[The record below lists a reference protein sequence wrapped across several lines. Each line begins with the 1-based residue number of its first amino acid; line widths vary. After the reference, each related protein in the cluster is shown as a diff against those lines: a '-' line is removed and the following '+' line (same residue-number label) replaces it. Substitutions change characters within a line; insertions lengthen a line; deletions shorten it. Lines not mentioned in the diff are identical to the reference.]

1 MRELLGSV
9 EVLEATLAEIADR
22 DARGQLVL
30 DELSRGPREQH
41 LPSVAGGRNTSGL
54 VNAEPDVAILADAR
68 LARVQPHPHLDLD
81 PVGPGVRGEIT
92 LSIDCR
98 CDSVLASLEGDEERV
113 ALGVD
118 LPAVVCRERG
128 SQDAL
133 MLGEHVAVDA
143 AQLLQQLGRAFDVG
157 EEKRDGSAGQ
167 LAHVADSLPHPR
179 VTARAL

>member
-1 MRELLGSV
+1 MR
-9 EVLEATLAEIADR
+9 R
-22 DARGQLVL
+22 
-30 DELSRGPREQH
+30 
-41 LPSVAGGRNTSGL
+41 
-54 VNAEPDVAILADAR
+54 
-68 LARVQPHPHLDLD
+68 
-81 PVGPGVRGEIT
+81 EIT
-92 LSIDCR
+92 LCIDGR
-98 CDSVLASLEGDEERV
+98 CDRILAALKGDEERV

-118 LPAVVCRERG
+118 LPTVVCRERS

-133 MLGEHVAVDA
+133 MLGEHVAVAA